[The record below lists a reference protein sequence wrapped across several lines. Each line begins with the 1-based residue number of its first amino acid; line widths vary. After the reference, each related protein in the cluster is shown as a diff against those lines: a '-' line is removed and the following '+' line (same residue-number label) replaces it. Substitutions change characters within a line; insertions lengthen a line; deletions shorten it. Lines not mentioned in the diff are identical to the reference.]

1 MFKRYRILL
10 TSVLISLIS
19 GCGGDDAEHSY
30 EQPDE
35 KEKIA
40 VYASDVLQFVSI
52 GSGRN
57 IIDLHDKTKSEDGS
71 PLIISDVSPLNNN
84 DSCQVIDIN
93 GLSFTV
99 SASSLGSCN
108 YKYKVKSVEKD
119 KEGAS
124 EAIANITTTSDT
136 TKGEYLAPISE
147 VIEKSTDA
155 EEKKLTLNLTLMS
168 LPEGF
173 NLMEESLLLLGD
185 EAITDNPGSVTY
197 QSPNTIVYKSPQQE
211 GTVRIYYSAMND
223 RGDVRPGIIF
233 IAVGQLSNN
242 HNPTARNEYLMSE
255 DGGDFYTS
263 TKKKYLIDLE
273 KKGLVKDADGDS
285 LQIVGLSSLN
295 NLVEFIP
302 EESLKFY
309 YTPLI
314 YGNAEIQYTVTDH
327 NGGYAM
333 GILSAK
339 NKEYKDIEY
348 NDKIFSGP
356 MTMSEVEVLGGS
368 VSGVHSGDGLSG
380 ESGYQYPTFTSALAE
395 SYCNIRGF
403 SSVASSEDLT
413 EVWNNVLDKNNVF
426 LSEYKWHA
434 GLPYWIYSNKDS
446 TYYLMSLYDGK
457 KYTSKDFPVGYF
469 SCESS
474 AKIDSVVV
482 LPAAVA
488 MSWNDSRTFTLLDK
502 DKGEPIHRVEWT
514 AISDDM
520 PDGAS
525 YEMNGGTLIVSAS
538 EEIAESGTSEAHI
551 TVIGE
556 DVVSGLSSESVIHI
570 GFGQCPE
577 SLTWQDTL
585 TSSCV
590 HIQTTGSDDVL
601 YTLPPSRTS
610 IEFLSDDMVN
620 LDQITYVGSPVAVPR
635 ITRENISFEELF
647 NSYCNALNLVKFGER
662 DNWEAFPATDY
673 SSAAKIVDE
682 LNGNLATWL
691 DIRSYFL
698 KIMDDQ
704 DADLVMPEKK
714 SGTGRSVYMG
724 NNNEVVR
731 KWKTAAPLEI
741 SRGKYGDF
749 ICRSENP

>member
-10 TSVLISLIS
+10 ISALISLIS

-99 SASSLGSCN
+99 SASSLGSCT

-124 EAIANITTTSDT
+124 EAIANIATTSDP

-147 VIEKSTDA
+147 VIEMSTDA

-185 EAITDNPGSVTY
+185 EVIADNPGSVTY
-197 QSPNTIVYKSPQQE
+197 QSPNTIVYKAPQQE

-223 RGDVRPGIIF
+223 QGDVRPGIIF

-273 KKGLVKDADGDS
+273 KKGLVKDDDGDS
-285 LQIVGLSSLN
+285 LQIVGLSSIN
-295 NLVEFIP
+295 NIIEFIP
-302 EESLKFY
+302 EEPLKFY

-314 YGNAEIQYTVTDH
+314 YGKAEIQYTVTDH

-333 GILSAK
+333 GILSTS

-348 NDKIFSGP
+348 NDEIFSGP
-356 MTMSEVEVLGGS
+356 MTMSEVEAIGGA
-368 VSGVHSGDGLSG
+368 VSGVHSGDGVSG
-380 ESGYQYPTFTSALAE
+380 ESGHLYPSFTSALAE
-395 SYCNIRGF
+395 SYCQIRGF
-403 SSVASSEDLT
+403 STVANSEDLT
-413 EVWNNVLDKNNVF
+413 EVWNNVLDKKNVF

-434 GLPYWIYSNKDS
+434 GLPYWGYSNKDS

-457 KYTSKDFPVGYF
+457 QYTSKDFPKGYF
-469 SCESS
+469 SCKSS
-474 AKIDSVVV
+474 AIINSVVV
-482 LPAAVA
+482 LPASVA
-488 MSWNDSRTFTLLDK
+488 MDWNETRTFSLLDK
-502 DKGEPIHRVEWT
+502 DKGEVLHRTKWT

-525 YEMNGGTLIVSAS
+525 YKMNGETLIVSAS
-538 EEIAESGTSEAHI
+538 EEVAESGTSEAHI

-556 DVVSGLSSESVIHI
+556 DLGSGLSSESIVHV

-577 SLTWQDTL
+577 SLTWQETL

-590 HIQTTGSDDVL
+590 HIQTTGSGDVL

-610 IEFLSDDMVN
+610 IEFLSDEMVS
-620 LDQITYVGSPVAVPR
+620 LEQITYVGSPVAVPR
-635 ITRENISFEELF
+635 IKRKNIYFEKLF
-647 NSYCNALNLVKFGER
+647 NSYCNALNNVKFGDR
-662 DNWEAFPATDY
+662 NNWEAFPITDDAR
-673 SSAAKIVDE
+673 AAKIVDE

-698 KIMDDQ
+698 KIMSGN

-714 SGTGRSVYMG
+714 PGSSRSVYIG
-724 NNNEVVR
+724 GVDGVR
-731 KWKTAAPLEI
+731 KWKTSTPLLI
-741 SRGKYGDF
+741 SRGSYGDF
-749 ICRSENP
+749 ICSSAKP